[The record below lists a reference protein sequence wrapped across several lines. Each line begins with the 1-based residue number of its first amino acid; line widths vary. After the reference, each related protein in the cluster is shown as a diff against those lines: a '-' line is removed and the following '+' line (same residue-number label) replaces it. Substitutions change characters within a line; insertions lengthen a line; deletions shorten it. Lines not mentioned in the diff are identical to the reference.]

1 MLFKD
6 ECRFT
11 GVPLVPATKEK
22 MPPKGVEWTRW
33 RDQGCSDAEYDAA
46 FNQAPNFAVM
56 CGEWEL
62 IDVDIKN
69 DPDRTIVQEFDA
81 ALRAELD
88 PALYDSLVKETTP
101 SGGFHYWYR
110 VDPEKKRANVV
121 LANKRYDDA
130 MEFETGR
137 LFGAIIETR
146 GHGGIGLCYPSIG
159 YNQVAHSV
167 IQAPLISENDRDL
180 IWMIAMGF
188 NSYVKMAENQ
198 QSIVFQ
204 DGKRPGDRYS
214 DEIGVYEIVEML
226 EFEGFKPIRSTGS
239 HIFFNRPGA
248 KNKGR
253 VDATLNIQMRLFYC
267 FSTSIS
273 QFDSGKGYKF
283 FSLYAIFKYRGDYK
297 AAARSLAASGYSD
310 KADQQPRS
318 QSEIAEQEKSEWDL
332 IQAAAFDITKK
343 PTTEYNLF
351 VTKKKGLYNSNR
363 WGIGFKG
370 ALICVQGV
378 EKSRKTTF
386 LGAMIAD
393 GRRRQHGINIAG
405 TEDLPF
411 EWQNIGKVL
420 FVDTEQPDFYFYKTQ
435 QNICIQSGLGNTDD
449 YLAVSMKKD
458 MPTDRIRKVDL
469 ILEKYKPTTII
480 FDGIAD
486 FVFDTNDLKECN
498 LFFEKHLNRW
508 LAAGYTIFAVI
519 HENKSDGK
527 LRGNIGSML
536 QRKQDYGI
544 SCKAVDDKI
553 IEVTPKFAR
562 GMKFDAFNMTAGK
575 NGILYCNKM
584 PAYDFGDGEA
594 PADIAP
600 VGIAAAPSQ
609 TESIEDVAYDDLP
622 F

>member
-1 MLFKD
+1 MQFKD
-6 ECRFT
+6 ECRFV

-33 RDQGCSDAEYDAA
+33 RDQGVSDAEYDAA
-46 FNQAPNFAVM
+46 FNNAPNFAVM

-69 DPDRTIVQEFDA
+69 DFERKIVQEFDA

-110 VDPEKKRANVV
+110 VDPSCKRANTV
-121 LANKRYDDA
+121 LANKGYDDA

-146 GHGGIGLCYPSIG
+146 GHGGIGLCWPSLG
-159 YNQVAHSV
+159 YDQVAHSV
-167 IQAPLISENDRDL
+167 MNAPIVSEGERDL

-188 NSYVKMAENQ
+188 NSYIKEAENQ
-198 QSIVFQ
+198 QTIIFP
-204 DGKRPGDRYS
+204 DGKRPGDKYS
-214 DEIGVYEIVEML
+214 EEIGIFEIVAML
-226 EFEGFKPIRSTGS
+226 EHEGYRAIRNTAT
-239 HIFFNRPGA
+239 HVFFNRPGA
-248 KNKGR
+248 KNKTR
-253 VDATLNIQMRLFYC
+253 VDATLNKSMRLFYC

-273 QFDSGKGYKF
+273 QFDAGKGYKF
-283 FSLYAIFKYRGDYK
+283 FSLYAIFKHRGDYK

-310 KADQQPRS
+310 KPNEQVRS
-318 QSEIAEQEKSEWDL
+318 QSEIAAQEKSEWEQ
-332 IQAAAFDITKK
+332 IRASAFDITKK
-343 PTTEYNLF
+343 PTTEYNIF
-351 VTKKKGLYNSNR
+351 IKQKKGPYGDNR

-370 ALICVQGV
+370 ALIVVQGV
-378 EKSRKTTF
+378 EKSRKTTL

-393 GRRRQHGINIAG
+393 GRRRQHGIKIQG

-411 EWQNIGKVL
+411 EWVDIGRVL
-420 FVDTEQPDFYFYKTQ
+420 FVDTEQPEFYFYRTQ
-435 QNICIQSGLGNTDD
+435 HNICIQSGLGNTDD

-458 MPTDRIRKVDL
+458 MPADRVRKVDL
-469 ILEKYKPTTII
+469 IMNEYKPNTIVL
-480 FDGIAD
+480 DGIAD
-486 FVFDTNDLKECN
+486 FVFDTNDMKECN

-508 LAAGYTIFAVI
+508 LAAGYTIIVVI
-519 HENKSDGK
+519 HENKADGK
-527 LRGNIGSML
+527 ARGNLGSML

-544 SCKAVDDKI
+544 SSKAVDDKI
-553 IEVTPKFAR
+553 IEVMPKFAR

-584 PAYDFGDGEA
+584 PAYDFGEGEA
-594 PADIAP
+594 PTDSAP
-600 VGIAAAPSQ
+600 QAMPAAVN
-609 TESIEDVAYDDLP
+609 EEINEGEVAFDDLP